1 MIISNKPFCII
12 FSLFAVS
19 NAFCQKINYTHNR
32 LYSSSE
38 YKYNIIG
45 KVNDKLLVWQANAN
59 RHFASTI
66 IAYNED
72 MDVVHTAN
80 TNILQSSVE
89 PQPYFFVTGN
99 SFKVV
104 YKYQDDKYLFYKVAG
119 FDEDG
124 DLQAIQTLDSSE
136 IKKDAA
142 PQSAYSILQSADK
155 KNVCFAKIRYDG
167 VTHASILS
175 CRYINDEIVDKD
187 FAFSIDVS
195 REMLTAINIDNE
207 KNILLVFEEDADST
221 TRLKIIRKNFS
232 DDLMLVTNKTV
243 KAQGFEDKSI
253 HVTQTPAG
261 YIVYGKLD
269 ENNNLFIWQTDNKL
283 NDLAGDTLLNMQFN
297 GGLSFISSGDKMA
310 NTFVVW
316 NNSDVNV
323 SENVESVGG
332 ASGNIRIPD
341 YSNDPTYIVRY
352 NNLSADAVATQKNY
366 IEKRSRESVLREK
379 DNYSSTLAKDQ
390 PQSFLRPS
398 LKNIQLFKIDS
409 GNSVVWSRNFNNI
422 PTGET
427 SANLENSSITAGD
440 KKLHIIYEAQIKS
453 KPRFLN
459 HIIINFD
466 GTVAETHY
474 TTWDMK
480 YQYLLN
486 QSVLTDHNELIV
498 PAVKGSYMRFAK
510 IKIE

>member
-1 MIISNKPFCII
+1 MIAIHKPFCII

-59 RHFASTI
+59 KHFASII

-99 SFKVV
+99 SFKVI

-136 IKKDAA
+136 IKKDAP

-155 KNVCFAKIRYDG
+155 KNVCFAKIRYDEI
-167 VTHASILS
+167 THALVLN
-175 CRYINDEIVDKD
+175 CTYINDEIIHKD
-187 FAFSIDVS
+187 FAFSIDVNK
-195 REMLTAINIDNE
+195 EMLSAINIDTD
-207 KNILLVFEEDADST
+207 KNMLLVFEESTDST
-221 TRLKIIRKNFS
+221 TRLKAIKKNFS
-232 DDLMLVTNKTV
+232 DDVMLVTNKAVQTH
-243 KAQGFEDKSI
+243 AFEDKSVDI
-253 HVTQTPAG
+253 VQTTAG
-261 YIVYGKLD
+261 YIAYGRLTESNKV
-269 ENNNLFIWQTDNKL
+269 FIWQMDSKMNE
-283 NDLAGDTLLNMQFN
+283 LAGDTVLERNFN
-297 GGLSFISSGDKMA
+297 GGLSFIPCNDNMA
-310 NTFVVW
+310 NVFVAW
-316 NNSDVNV
+316 NYNSL
-323 SENVESVGG
+323 EN
-332 ASGNIRIPD
+332 AATIDDAPGNIRIPD

-352 NNLSADAVATQKNY
+352 NNLSADAIATQKNY

-379 DNYSSTLAKDQ
+379 DNYSSTLPKDQ
-390 PQSFLRPS
+390 PQSFSRPS

-427 SANLENSSITAGD
+427 SANLGNSSITAGD
-440 KKLHIIYEAQIKS
+440 KKLHIICEAQIKS

-466 GTVAETHY
+466 GDVTEIHY

-498 PAVKGSYMRFAK
+498 PAVKGSYMKFAK

>member
-59 RHFASTI
+59 KHFASTI

-155 KNVCFAKIRYDG
+155 KNYVLPRSG
-167 VTHASILS
+167 MMEL
-175 CRYINDEIVDKD
+175 
-187 FAFSIDVS
+187 
-195 REMLTAINIDNE
+195 
-207 KNILLVFEEDADST
+207 
-221 TRLKIIRKNFS
+221 
-232 DDLMLVTNKTV
+232 LML
-243 KAQGFEDKSI
+243 
-253 HVTQTPAG
+253 
-261 YIVYGKLD
+261 
-269 ENNNLFIWQTDNKL
+269 
-283 NDLAGDTLLNMQFN
+283 
-297 GGLSFISSGDKMA
+297 
-310 NTFVVW
+310 
-316 NNSDVNV
+316 
-323 SENVESVGG
+323 
-332 ASGNIRIPD
+332 
-341 YSNDPTYIVRY
+341 
-352 NNLSADAVATQKNY
+352 
-366 IEKRSRESVLREK
+366 
-379 DNYSSTLAKDQ
+379 
-390 PQSFLRPS
+390 
-398 LKNIQLFKIDS
+398 
-409 GNSVVWSRNFNNI
+409 
-422 PTGET
+422 
-427 SANLENSSITAGD
+427 
-440 KKLHIIYEAQIKS
+440 
-453 KPRFLN
+453 
-459 HIIINFD
+459 
-466 GTVAETHY
+466 
-474 TTWDMK
+474 
-480 YQYLLN
+480 
-486 QSVLTDHNELIV
+486 
-498 PAVKGSYMRFAK
+498 
-510 IKIE
+510 

>member
-1 MIISNKPFCII
+1 
-12 FSLFAVS
+12 
-19 NAFCQKINYTHNR
+19 
-32 LYSSSE
+32 
-38 YKYNIIG
+38 
-45 KVNDKLLVWQANAN
+45 
-59 RHFASTI
+59 
-66 IAYNED
+66 
-72 MDVVHTAN
+72 
-80 TNILQSSVE
+80 
-89 PQPYFFVTGN
+89 
-99 SFKVV
+99 
-104 YKYQDDKYLFYKVAG
+104 
-119 FDEDG
+119 
-124 DLQAIQTLDSSE
+124 
-136 IKKDAA
+136 
-142 PQSAYSILQSADK
+142 
-155 KNVCFAKIRYDG
+155 
-167 VTHASILS
+167 
-175 CRYINDEIVDKD
+175 
-187 FAFSIDVS
+187 
-195 REMLTAINIDNE
+195 MLTAINIDNE

-352 NNLSADAVATQKNY
+352 NNFSADAIATQKNY

-379 DNYSSTLAKDQ
+379 DNYSSTLPKDQ
-390 PQSFLRPS
+390 PQSFLRSS

-409 GNSVVWSRNFNNI
+409 GNSVVWSRNFANI
-422 PTGET
+422 STGET

-466 GTVAETHY
+466 GTVTETHY

-498 PAVKGSYMRFAK
+498 PAVKGSYMKFAK